1 MHFTKIDRRLAYSVQ
16 LSLSAYRIYA
26 ILKMKISYSWL
37 KQFIQT
43 DKTPQE
49 ISLILTNIGLEVES
63 LEKVQPI
70 VGGLE
75 GLVIG
80 HVIACEQH
88 PNADRL
94 RVTKVNVGAS
104 ELLQIVC
111 GAPNVGVN
119 QKVVVATVG
128 TTVFPNEGE
137 PFKINKS
144 KIRGEVSEGM
154 ICAEDEIGLGTSH
167 AGIMVLPEDT
177 EIGIAAKSYFKME
190 DDFVFEIG
198 LTPNRADAASHLGV
212 ARDLAAYL
220 RTSYQMPDVAAF
232 KTQNENLTIE
242 VEVED
247 AEACPRYSSV
257 TIAGVKVKSSPDWL
271 KDKLKVI
278 GIRPI
283 NNIVDVTN
291 YVLHELGQ
299 PLHAFDA
306 DQIKGKKVI
315 VKKVAEGTPFVTLDD
330 VERKLSADDL
340 MICNAEEPMCIAGV
354 FGGKTSGVSEQTTNV
369 FLESAYFNSVSV
381 RKTSKRH
388 NLKTDASFRFE
399 RGTDPE
405 ITVVALKRA
414 ALLIQEVAGGEISS
428 SVSDIYP
435 VKSNPFDVEVSYA
448 NIVKLIGQD
457 IPSAEIKA
465 IILALGIEVAAET
478 AEGLSLKVPA
488 YKVDVTRECDVTEEV
503 LRIYGYNNIHIPTKV
518 NASLAFTAKPNK
530 ENVQNLIA
538 DMLTANGFLEIWCNS
553 LTRSAYSK
561 NSDEAVQILNPLSS
575 DLNVMRQ
582 SLLQPALESVA
593 YNQNRKNSDL
603 KLYEFGKTYHL
614 INEQYVERPRLL
626 VLISGAKQ
634 SEQWNHVT
642 TPSTFYNL
650 KAAVD
655 AVIGRLGLS
664 NYQSEEIKDE
674 NFAYGLKYFR
684 GDRTLVSFGAA
695 TNADRKQAGVDA
707 AVFYAD
713 FDWALLLDTVRKNK
727 IVNKDVPKYPAVRRD
742 LSMLVDEQVT
752 FGDLESIAFKTEKKL
767 LKEVQIF
774 DVYQGDK
781 LPAGKKSYALNFTLQ
796 DEEQTLTDKQIDA
809 IMQKI
814 IANLAQTA
822 KAEIRK

>member
-1 MHFTKIDRRLAYSVQ
+1 
-16 LSLSAYRIYA
+16 
-26 ILKMKISYSWL
+26 MKISYSWL

-49 ISLILTNIGLEVES
+49 ISLILTDIGLEVES

-75 GLVIG
+75 GLIIG
-80 HVIACEQH
+80 HVVACEQH

-94 RVTKVNVGAS
+94 RVTKVDIGS
-104 ELLQIVC
+104 GELLQIVC
-111 GAPNVGVN
+111 GAANVAAG

-128 TTVFPNEGE
+128 TTVYPNQGE
-137 PFKINKS
+137 PFKINRS

-154 ICAEDEIGLGTSH
+154 ICAEDEIGLGASH
-167 AGIMVLPEDT
+167 EGIMVLPEDT
-177 EIGIAAKSYFKME
+177 EIGMAAKSYFKMD
-190 DDFVFEIG
+190 DDFMFEIG

-220 RTSYQMPDVAAF
+220 RSSYQMPDISAF
-232 KTQNENLTIE
+232 KVDNESLTID
-242 VEVED
+242 VSVED
-247 AEACPRYSSV
+247 ILSCPRYSSV
-257 TIAGVKVKSSPDWL
+257 TISGVTVKSSPDWL

-306 DQIKGKKVI
+306 DQIKGNKVI
-315 VKKVAEGTPFVTLDD
+315 VKKCAEGTPFVTLDD
-330 VERKLSADDL
+330 IERKLSADDL
-340 MICNAEEPMCIAGV
+340 MICNAEEPMCVAGV
-354 FGGKTSGVSEQTTNV
+354 FGGKNSGVSEQTTNI

-381 RKTSKRH
+381 RKTSKRF

-414 ALLIQEVAGGEISS
+414 ALLIKEIAGGTISS
-428 SVSDIYP
+428 SISDIYP
-435 VKSNPFDVEVSYA
+435 VKANPFDVEVSYS

-457 IPSAEIKA
+457 IPKEEIKA
-465 IILALGIEVAAET
+465 IILALGITVASET

-488 YKVDVTRECDVTEEV
+488 YKVDVTRECDITEEV

-518 NASLAFTAKPNK
+518 NASLAYTEKPNK
-530 ENVQNLIA
+530 ENVQNLVA

-553 LTRSAYSK
+553 LTRAAFFK
-561 NSDEAVQILNPLSS
+561 NPAEAVEILNPLSS

-582 SLLQPALESVA
+582 SLLHPALESVA

-614 INEQYVERPRLL
+614 IDGEYIERPRLL
-626 VLISGAKQ
+626 LLITGGKQ
-634 SEQWNHVT
+634 SEQWNHT
-642 TPSTFYNL
+642 TNPSTFYNL
-650 KAAVD
+650 KAVVD
-655 AVIGRLGLS
+655 GIIGRLGLA
-664 NYQSEEIKDE
+664 NFQSEELNDE
-674 NFAYGLKYFR
+674 SFNYGLKYFR
-684 GDRTLVSFGAA
+684 GDKTLVSFGAA
-695 TNADRKQAGVDA
+695 TAADKKQAGVDKE
-707 AVFYAD
+707 VFYAD
-713 FDWALLLDTVRKNK
+713 FDWALLLDAIRKNK
-727 IVNKDVPKYPAVRRD
+727 IVNKEVSKYPSVRRD
-742 LSMLVDEQVT
+742 LSMLVDLQVT
-752 FGDLESIAFKTEKKL
+752 FDELKAIAFKTEKKL
-767 LKEVQIF
+767 LKQVQIF

-781 LPAGKKSYALNFTLQ
+781 LPEGKKSYALNLTLQ

-814 IANLAQTA
+814 ITNLAQNA

>member
-1 MHFTKIDRRLAYSVQ
+1 
-16 LSLSAYRIYA
+16 
-26 ILKMKISYSWL
+26 MKISYSWL

-49 ISLILTNIGLEVES
+49 ISLILTDIGLEVES

-80 HVIACEQH
+80 HVVECVQH

-94 RVTKVNVGAS
+94 RVTKVDVGTG

-111 GAPNVGVN
+111 GAPNVAAN

-128 TTVFPNEGE
+128 TTVYPNEGE

-167 AGIMVLPEDT
+167 DGIMVLPENT
-177 EIGIAAKSYFKME
+177 EIGIAAKSYFKMD
-190 DDFVFEIG
+190 DDFMFEIG

-220 RTSYQMPDVAAF
+220 RTSYQLPDVSNF
-232 KTQNENLTIE
+232 KTENEDLKIE
-242 VEVED
+242 VKVED
-247 AEACPRYSSV
+247 TVACPRYSSV
-257 TIAGVKVKSSPDWL
+257 SITGVTVKSSPDWL

-283 NNIVDVTN
+283 NNIVDITN

-306 DQIKGKKVI
+306 DQIKGKQVI
-315 VKKVAEGTPFVTLDD
+315 VKKCPEGTPFITLDD

-340 MICNAEEPMCIAGV
+340 MICDAEKPLCIAGV
-354 FGGKTSGVSEQTTNV
+354 FGGKTSGVSDKTTNI

-405 ITVVALKRA
+405 ITVFALKRA
-414 ALLIQEVAGGEISS
+414 ALLIQEIAGGKISS
-428 SVSDIYP
+428 SISDNYP
-435 VKSNPFDVEVSYA
+435 VKSNPFDVEVNYS

-457 IPSAEIKA
+457 IPAAEIKA
-465 IILALGIEVAAET
+465 IIVALGIEVVKET
-478 AEGLSLKVPA
+478 EQGLSLKVPA
-488 YKVDVTRECDVTEEV
+488 YKVDVTRECDITEEV

-518 NASLAFTAKPNK
+518 NASLAYTAKPNK

-553 LTRSAYSK
+553 LTRSAFSK
-561 NSDEAVQILNPLSS
+561 NPDEAVQILNPLSS

-603 KLYEFGKTYHL
+603 KLYEFGKTYHH
-614 INEQYVERPRLL
+614 IDSKYVERPRLL
-626 VLISGAKQ
+626 ILISGAKQ
-634 SEQWNHVT
+634 SEQWNHAT

-650 KAAVD
+650 KATVD
-655 AVIGRLGLS
+655 AIIGRLGIT
-664 NYQSEEIKDE
+664 NYQVNEVKDE
-674 NFAYGLKYFR
+674 NFTYGLTYFR
-684 GDRTLVSFGAA
+684 GDKTLVSFGAA
-695 TNADRKQAGVDA
+695 TAADRKQADLDKD
-707 AVFYAD
+707 VFYAD
-713 FDWALLLDTVRKNK
+713 FDWALLLDVIRKNK
-727 IVNKDVPKYPAVRRD
+727 IINKEVSKYPAVRRD
-742 LSMLVDEQVT
+742 LSMLVNEQVT
-752 FGDLESIAFKTEKKL
+752 FDELKGIAFKTEKKL
-767 LKEVQIF
+767 IKNIQVF

-814 IANLAQTA
+814 IVNLAQTA